1 MKFADLLEQ
10 EPSFNVEK
18 LEPIK
23 PEPPKEEVQPIIK
36 KEKVEPVDVDREVY
50 LEFNKQ
56 MLGILA
62 DVNKIMLLASKRK
75 IGVNLVKA
83 LWDLS
88 GKVLAYRKFLS
99 NKNIVT
105 QGGTAQ
111 RIMRNQRKFQQLVV
125 SQFIPFISID
135 KLMNAE
141 FVNQFNKKPEFLAQA
156 SFSKFQLKLTVAS
169 L

>member
-62 DVNKIMLLASKRK
+62 DINKIMLLASKRK
-75 IGVNLVKA
+75 IGVNLVKS

-88 GKVLAYRKFLS
+88 AKIWHIGNF
-99 NKNIVT
+99 
-105 QGGTAQ
+105 
-111 RIMRNQRKFQQLVV
+111 
-125 SQFIPFISID
+125 
-135 KLMNAE
+135 
-141 FVNQFNKKPEFLAQA
+141 
-156 SFSKFQLKLTVAS
+156 
-169 L
+169 

>member
-23 PEPPKEEVQPIIK
+23 PEPPKEEVVPVVK
-36 KEKVEPVDVDREVY
+36 KEKVEPIDVDREVY

-56 MLGILA
+56 MIGIMA
-62 DVNKIMLLASKRK
+62 DINKIMLLASKRK
-75 IGVNLVKA
+75 IGTNLVKA

-88 GKVLAYRKFLS
+88 VKVLAYRKFLS
-99 NKNIVT
+99 NKNIIT

-111 RIMRNQRKFQQLVV
+111 RIMRNQRKFQQLII
-125 SQFIPFISID
+125 SQYVPFISID
-135 KLMNAE
+135 KTMNSE
-141 FVNQFNKKPEFLAQA
+141 FLNEFNKKA
-156 SFSKFQLKLTVAS
+156 
-169 L
+169 

>member
-88 GKVLAYRKFLS
+88 VKVLAYRKFLS

-141 FVNQFNKKPEFLAQA
+141 FVNQFNKKA
-156 SFSKFQLKLTVAS
+156 
-169 L
+169 